1 MACISETCMTHVV
14 LAMLGCLSF
23 PVTIDLISALLCAV
37 CGADCC
43 LLRQGCA
50 AGLPKIMAHPLR
62 GSHRAHAKQGSP
74 GKSQGVSCPSPRAEG
89 AGHKALGNRPEEL
102 CPGSPLL
109 CMASLYV
116 CIANLQGRHTKTF
129 LFNVC
134 ALTVVSRDIHAWREV
149 CSTGGCTVAG
159 AVTRDLSA
167 LLII

>member
-1 MACISETCMTHVV
+1 MHYACSPAH
-14 LAMLGCLSF
+14 AWMLEL
-23 PVTIDLISALLCAV
+23 PNTIDLISAVSCAV
-37 CGADCC
+37 CGADCR
-43 LLRQGCA
+43 LLRQGCSA
-50 AGLPKIMAHPLR
+50 RLPKVVAHPLR

-74 GKSQGVSCPSPRAEG
+74 GKSQGVSCPSPCVEG

-134 ALTVVSRDIHAWREV
+134 ALTVLSLGISMPGERSAALEGALWLV
-149 CSTGGCTVAG
+149 